1 MGVAREP
8 LPTTVELADWNVND
22 MRKMKTKEPVELAR
36 RVGWAVQ
43 SLKGHICI
51 NDESMPAIFTHR
63 TDAVQFKKD
72 LIPHIGKG
80 KVIPVEIAVYAGQK

>member
-8 LPTTVELADWNVND
+8 LPATVELADRDVNN
-22 MRKMKTKEPVELAR
+22 MRKMKIKKPVELAR
-36 RVGWAVQ
+36 RVGWAVK

-51 NDESMPAIFTHR
+51 NGESMPAIFMHR
-63 TDAVQFKKD
+63 KDAVQFKKD